1 MEGDPHQLVEG
12 ALIAAYATGAS
23 RVILYVHGEADLSAE
38 RLGRAVA
45 QAEEAGLVGG
55 RVLGRDFGCAVEL
68 RRGAGGF
75 VLGEETALL
84 ESIEGRRAQPRTR
97 PPFPVES
104 GLWGKPTVINNVE
117 TLSAIPSIV
126 GRGAAWFAG
135 LGTPKSPGTK
145 VFGLSGP
152 IARPGVVEVRSGV
165 TLQALIETI
174 GGGLTGGRAGLGAV
188 VGGPSGSIVPAALF
202 DVVMEPRGRV
212 SPGTGGIVAVPEG
225 ASVVEIVKTLLRFN
239 AQESCGK
246 CTPCREGTP
255 RLLALIEEM
264 ERDAAADGHT
274 ARANELAEAIQL
286 ASLCG
291 LGQAAPL
298 ALLRALET
306 LPERNDGSLVI
317 ASPGAIAFE
326 LGPLT
331 VRWYGILM
339 ATSIGVGFWLAHRQ
353 AQKEGLPADDILR
366 VAQWAVIAGL
376 IGARLYEVAFNWDY
390 YGRYPWKIP
399 AVWEGGLAMHG
410 GIIVGFLTGVAL
422 AIHWRVPVLPS
433 LDVVAPS
440 MILGQAIGRW
450 GNFFNE
456 EAFGR
461 PTDLPWKLYISPPH
475 RPPEYANAEYFHPTF
490 LYESL
495 WNLAVFFALVGW
507 LRPRYRDQPG
517 ALCFWYI
524 GLYSVGRFAI
534 ESLRLDSFWVAGFR
548 VAQLASVAG
557 IAVAIIGLAWTRR
570 RATTSPAGETLA
582 S

>member
-1 MEGDPHQLVEG
+1 
-12 ALIAAYATGAS
+12 
-23 RVILYVHGEADLSAE
+23 
-38 RLGRAVA
+38 
-45 QAEEAGLVGG
+45 
-55 RVLGRDFGCAVEL
+55 
-68 RRGAGGF
+68 
-75 VLGEETALL
+75 
-84 ESIEGRRAQPRTR
+84 
-97 PPFPVES
+97 
-104 GLWGKPTVINNVE
+104 
-117 TLSAIPSIV
+117 
-126 GRGAAWFAG
+126 
-135 LGTPKSPGTK
+135 
-145 VFGLSGP
+145 
-152 IARPGVVEVRSGV
+152 
-165 TLQALIETI
+165 
-174 GGGLTGGRAGLGAV
+174 
-188 VGGPSGSIVPAALF
+188 
-202 DVVMEPRGRV
+202 
-212 SPGTGGIVAVPEG
+212 
-225 ASVVEIVKTLLRFN
+225 
-239 AQESCGK
+239 
-246 CTPCREGTP
+246 
-255 RLLALIEEM
+255 
-264 ERDAAADGHT
+264 
-274 ARANELAEAIQL
+274 
-286 ASLCG
+286 
-291 LGQAAPL
+291 
-298 ALLRALET
+298 
-306 LPERNDGSLVI
+306 VI

-422 AIHWRVPVLPS
+422 AIHWRVPVLRS

-517 ALCFWYI
+517 ALFFWYI

-548 VAQLASVAG
+548 VAQVASLAG